1 MRQIPRDFLFYKF
14 AAYGFMKNLKFFDP
28 FIILF
33 FLEMGINYVQIGT
46 LFAIRAIVTNLLEMP
61 TGVIADA
68 FGRRRSLIASF
79 GFYIVSFLI
88 FYLFPGFAQYIAAM
102 VMFSVGEAFRTG
114 THKAMILRY
123 LELKNISHLKVQ
135 YYGHTRAASQLGSA
149 ISSLIAAAIVI
160 MNQGSY
166 RIVFLASVVPYV
178 LELFLVYSYPKEL
191 DGPDQPEQALPVPA
205 RIRIKKVVSESL
217 TIFLDRTVLKSLMNS
232 ASYGGLYKGIKD
244 FIQPMLKATALSLPL
259 FLTVG
264 DETRSVLVV
273 GVAYFFIYLAN
284 SFSSSRAA
292 HLAHYLKSVPRGMNV
307 TYAIGVL
314 FLLASGVLF
323 WLKYYTLSVLCY
335 IMLYIGENLR
345 KPLNISYISENMA
358 SGVLATGLSGES
370 QLKSIFTAIFSFAMG
385 FLAHVAGIGPAIVII
400 AVAALA
406 LYPLIRIVPSDE
418 TEGSI

>member
-1 MRQIPRDFLFYKF
+1 MRDIPRDFLYYKF

-33 FLEMGINYVQIGT
+33 FLEMGINYIEIGT

-61 TGVIADA
+61 TGVVADA

-79 GFYIVSFLI
+79 GFYIISFLI
-88 FYLFPGFAQYIAAM
+88 FYLFPGFGQYIAAM

-123 LELKNISHLKVQ
+123 LEIKNISHLKVQ

-149 ISSLIAAAIVI
+149 VSALMAAAIVI

-178 LELFLVYSYPKEL
+178 LELFLVYTYPREL
-191 DGPDQPEQALPVPA
+191 DGPDHLPGRAQPIPA
-205 RIRIKKVVSESL
+205 GRRVKKVIAGSL
-217 TIFLDRTVLKSLMNS
+217 KLFADKAVLKAFMNS
-232 ASYGGLYKGIKD
+232 AAYGGLYKGIKD
-244 FIQPMLKATALSLPL
+244 FIQPMLKATALSLPV
-259 FLTVG
+259 FLTLD
-264 DETRSVLVV
+264 DETRGILVV
-273 GVAYFFIYLAN
+273 GFTYFIIYLAN
-284 SFSSSRAA
+284 SFSSSRAG

-307 TYAIGVL
+307 TYATGTL
-314 FLLASGVLF
+314 FLLASGILY
-323 WLKYYTLSVLCY
+323 WLEFYSLSIFCY

-345 KPLNISYISENMA
+345 KPLNISYISEHMA
-358 SGVLATGLSGES
+358 SDVLATGLSGES

-385 FLAHVAGIGPAIVII
+385 LLVHVAGIGPAIVII
-400 AVAALA
+400 ALAALA
-406 LYPLIRIVPSDE
+406 MYPFIRIKHTSV
-418 TEGSI
+418 